1 MQDDQN
7 TPSTSPD
14 PEPPGRSGRN
24 LLKWILVVVGATAGL
39 VFAYV
44 AGTTVLDLLATPAT
58 PTSAPIAEAPTP
70 FATDI
75 PDMLPTPPPS
85 SAVPSAATPT
95 KAGTPGGSPTAA
107 PKAPA
112 LTPTPIPVDQYVGK
126 DRVTVLLLGLDLRDT
141 GGVDAPSRTDTMIL
155 VTIDPVTKK
164 AGMLSIPRDL
174 WVAIPGHGM
183 NKINTAH
190 YYGEADK
197 KGGGPELARKT
208 VEQDFGVHIQYWAR
222 VDFHGFEQLVDAVGG
237 VTVDAA
243 RPIKDDLY
251 PTERSG
257 IRRVYIPT
265 GLQHLTGAEA
275 LTFAR
280 SRHSDNDFGR
290 GSRQRQVLLAARQR
304 LLQPSVIPKIPQL
317 IGIAQGSVQTNI
329 PFTQWVPLLNLA
341 RQVDTS
347 NIKSRAIEYSMTDDV
362 NGDGS
367 QLVPKT
373 KEVRAVLD
381 DVFEVSASRTPTPK
395 ATSTPVAATATQP
408 AAQPATAIKL
418 NVQNG
423 TDRNQLAAGWA
434 SRLTAAGYAIASVSQ
449 ADKSYQQT
457 TILDHTGRAGAAQ
470 GVIAALG
477 LANAAVQTAPAAAN
491 GADLTVILGPEVAAP

>member
-1 MQDDQN
+1 MQDDKN
-7 TPSTSPD
+7 TSSAAPD
-14 PEPPGRSGRN
+14 PRPPRRSGRR
-24 LLKWILVVVGATAGL
+24 LITWILVVVGATVGL
-39 VFAYV
+39 IFVYV
-44 AGTTVLDLLATPAT
+44 AGTTALDLLATPAT
-58 PTSAPIAEAPTP
+58 PTSPAVVELPTEAIPEVP
-70 FATDI
+70 DI
-75 PDMLPTPPPS
+75 LPTPRPTT
-85 SAVPSAATPT
+85 AGAPSASPT
-95 KAGTPGGSPTAA
+95 NGKVASPTAVSGTPTA
-107 PKAPA
+107 
-112 LTPTPIPVDQYVGK
+112 TPTPIPMEQWVGK
-126 DRVTVLLLGLDLRDT
+126 DRVTVLLLGLDLRAT

-190 YYGEADK
+190 FFGEAEK

-208 VEQDFGVHIQYWAR
+208 VEQDFGVHVQYWAR

-237 VTVDAA
+237 VTVDAT
-243 RPIKDDLY
+243 RPVKDDLY
-251 PTERSG
+251 PTEQNG

-275 LTFAR
+275 LWFAR

-317 IGIAQGSVQTNI
+317 IGIAQSSVQTNI
-329 PFTQWVPLLNLA
+329 PFTQWLPLLNLA

-362 NGDGS
+362 KGDGTE
-367 QLVPKT
+367 LVPKA

-381 DVFEVSASRTPTPK
+381 DVFSVAPNPTPTARP
-395 ATSTPVAATATQP
+395 AATASP
-408 AAQPATAIKL
+408 NGIKL

-423 TDRNQLAAGWA
+423 TNRDKLAAGWA
-434 SRLTAAGYAIASVSQ
+434 SRLTAAGYTIVQVSQ

-457 TILDHTGRAGAAQ
+457 TILDHTGIAGAAQ
-470 GVIAALG
+470 GVASALG
-477 LANAAVQTAPAAAN
+477 LGSAVVQSADPAAD